1 MYKRCTD
8 CEKRGKISE
17 KKKNKQKPNSL
28 IFIQVNSNSFI
39 VIHHIK
45 DFGYII
51 VKDDCRMFKCY
62 VHNQWGY
69 DHRHISGGGLI
80 KL

>member
-17 KKKNKQKPNSL
+17 KKKNKQTSNSL

-45 DFGYII
+45 DFGNQQII
-51 VKDDCRMFKCY
+51 SKFAYGTELR
-62 VHNQWGY
+62 HNQDIQPCG
-69 DHRHISGGGLI
+69 
-80 KL
+80 

>member
-17 KKKNKQKPNSL
+17 KKKNKQTSNSL

-45 DFGYII
+45 DF
-51 VKDDCRMFKCY
+51 CY
-62 VHNQWGY
+62 Y
-69 DHRHISGGGLI
+69 DTDAPYPGHLQLI
-80 KL
+80 TD

>member
-45 DFGYII
+45 DFGNLII
-51 VKDDCRMFKCY
+51 KDDCRVFKCY
-62 VHNQWGY
+62 VHNGWGFMTCAIA
-69 DHRHISGGGLI
+69 DAGRIIH
-80 KL
+80 

>member
-1 MYKRCTD
+1 MAAVAIDKVSVKVVLVGKVGYYLPQSFLAVGIEDVVYKLYD
-8 CEKRGKISE
+8 
-17 KKKNKQKPNSL
+17 
-28 IFIQVNSNSFI
+28 
-39 VIHHIK
+39 